1 MERQV
6 VPSRCRCVQTRLRP
20 MDRQLKEWKRGVEQ
34 IWSASAPD
42 YREAVLLAV
51 EIARE
56 GEEAM
61 LRAAAAQALPSL
73 RNASLKKTDR
83 SAKEVARR
91 RLSLIRDALHALDV
105 PRFGKRRD
113 QSLTPDERYR
123 RMLGLPL
130 VRRLSAPEIHEAYRR
145 AAKAMH
151 PDGGGNA
158 QDFQELSAARD
169 ALMKER

>member
-1 MERQV
+1 
-6 VPSRCRCVQTRLRP
+6 

-42 YREAVLLAV
+42 YREAVQLAA
-51 EIARE
+51 EIAR
-56 GEEAM
+56 GSEEAM

-73 RNASLKKTDR
+73 RNASLRKTDR
-83 SAKEVARR
+83 SAKEAARR

-105 PRFGKRRD
+105 PRFGHRRD
-113 QSLTPDERYR
+113 QSLTPEERYR
-123 RMLGLPL
+123 QLLGLPL
-130 VRRLSAPEIHEAYRR
+130 VRRLSAPEIHEAYRH

-158 QDFQELSAARD
+158 QDFHELSAARD